1 VNLKYGVAIFLYVWI
16 VTFISCSITWR
27 LAFKSG
33 VRSGYFRGKADGIRV
48 GVTRG

>member
-1 VNLKYGVAIFLYVWI
+1 MNLKYGVAIFLYVFI
-16 VTFISCSITWR
+16 TNFISCIV
-27 LAFKSG
+27 AFKSG